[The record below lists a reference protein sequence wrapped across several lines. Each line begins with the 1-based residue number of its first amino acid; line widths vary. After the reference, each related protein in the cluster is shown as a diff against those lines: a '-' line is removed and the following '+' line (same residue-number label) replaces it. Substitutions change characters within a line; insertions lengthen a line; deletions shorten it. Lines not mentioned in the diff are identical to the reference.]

1 MKSMRQ
7 SIKQPM
13 KCKAV
18 LLAALSVL
26 LFSCKAKQVR
36 AVLWTNN
43 VDFVSYAELFN
54 ASQDKIRVVPYY
66 FNAPARKLSE
76 SGADSNV
83 DILAGS
89 FLQSG
94 MEEKAFVNLSSLFR
108 KKGPLFK
115 DDFYEPLLNSC
126 SRNGKQFLIPISF
139 NLPSLVFYS
148 ENYENVLGATMLS
161 FDSIKEIS
169 KKYNVKRRDGV
180 YTSMGFG
187 PLWSSEFLY
196 LVFKDRGVFFSVDA
210 DSISYTENMFEKNV
224 EFIKDWVEEVNEGAK
239 NEEDFAFKYLYM
251 PFYNQ
256 VQNGRCLFSFASSR
270 DILSL
275 PNDKIRDLDF
285 RWICNDGKIQI
296 EDDFVS
302 MGIYSKS
309 KKKAAAKQFIIWLL
323 NEKTQRKILERK
335 FKMNLE
341 TDSFGIAGGFSS
353 LKSSTEKIF
362 PLYYRVM
369 ISNIPLAERLS
380 APQIFP
386 ANWDRIKKQVVE
398 PFILAACSDDNSKN
412 KSINERYMDFVAS
425 EAK

>member
-1 MKSMRQ
+1 
-7 SIKQPM
+7 
-13 KCKAV
+13 
-18 LLAALSVL
+18 
-26 LFSCKAKQVR
+26 
-36 AVLWTNN
+36 
-43 VDFVSYAELFN
+43 
-54 ASQDKIRVVPYY
+54 
-66 FNAPARKLSE
+66 
-76 SGADSNV
+76 
-83 DILAGS
+83 
-89 FLQSG
+89 
-94 MEEKAFVNLSSLFR
+94 
-108 KKGPLFK
+108 
-115 DDFYEPLLNSC
+115 
-126 SRNGKQFLIPISF
+126 
-139 NLPSLVFYS
+139 
-148 ENYENVLGATMLS
+148 MLS

-187 PLWSSEFLY
+187 PLWSSDFLY
-196 LVFKDRGVFFSVDA
+196 LVFKDKGVFFNVDA

-224 EFIKDWVEEVNEGAK
+224 EFIKDWVEQVNEGAK

-256 VQNGRCLFSFASSR
+256 VQSGHCLFSFASSR

-275 PNDKIRDLDF
+275 PTDKIRDLDF

-302 MGIYSKS
+302 AGIYSKS

-323 NEKTQRKILERK
+323 NEKSQRQILERK

-369 ISNIPLAERLS
+369 ISNIPQAERLA
-380 APQIFP
+380 APQTFP

-398 PFILAACSDDNSKN
+398 PHILAACSGDNSKY